1 MKNFKFKSA
10 WIGMMALMSGCSFA
24 PVYIQEGAKSYSRV
38 PAQDVKIYAS
48 DTLKVRYEVIGSIAV
63 DTLGESKAAYDL
75 LREKAAS
82 HGANAVISTRVNK
95 MNSFTGRTGVSGVM
109 VRTL

>member
-1 MKNFKFKSA
+1 MKNSQLKSV
-10 WIGMMALMSGCSFA
+10 WIGMLVLLSGCSFA

-38 PAQDVKIYAS
+38 PAQDVEIYAS

-63 DTLGESKAAYDL
+63 NTTGGAKDTYNC
-75 LREKAAS
+75 LRENAAA
-82 HGANAVISTRVNK
+82 HGANAVISVRVNK
-95 MNSFTGRTGVSGVM
+95 FDSFAARTGISGVM

>member
-1 MKNFKFKSA
+1 MLA
-10 WIGMMALMSGCSFA
+10 ILSGCSFA
-24 PVYIQEGAKSYSRV
+24 PVYIQDGAKTYSRV
-38 PAQDVKIYAS
+38 PAQDVKVYAS

-63 DTLGESKAAYDL
+63 DAAGNAKAAYDL

-82 HGANAVISTRVNK
+82 HGANAVISTRVTK
-95 MNSFTGRTGVSGVM
+95 INSFAARTGVSGVM